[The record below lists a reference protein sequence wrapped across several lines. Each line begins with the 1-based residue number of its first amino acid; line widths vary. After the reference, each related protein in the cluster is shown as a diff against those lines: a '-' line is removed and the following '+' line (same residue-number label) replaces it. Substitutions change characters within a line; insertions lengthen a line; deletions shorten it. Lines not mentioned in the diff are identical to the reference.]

1 MLKEKIKKILTKVFY
16 ILFAV
21 MVSLALWFYVEITEN
36 EMQKQEVSGIEIV
49 YKNEDVLRDKGMIIS
64 ERITE
69 NISLTFEGPRSDI
82 AKLATR
88 GAVTVEVDLAG
99 ILNAGPAFLL
109 YEIIFPQSVNTN
121 AVTIAARSANRVT
134 LVVDRISARDVPV
147 RVHYTGGTAS
157 EELIVESPEYDPQ
170 MITVRGPEEII
181 SGIHYVYVPILRENL
196 QATITE
202 EFEFILIDINDEEL
216 HENLRESIEFSQET
230 IRVTIPIREI
240 KDVPLAVILSH
251 GASTSEANTVS
262 RITPEFITISGD
274 PDAIRDINSLTLGTI
289 DMLSFGLTNTEEFRI
304 IVPEYVTNLSG
315 EASATVS
322 VDVLGLDIA
331 FRSTSNL
338 QTVNTPPGFRADI
351 ITQSL
356 DIRIRGKEEDL
367 ALVNFINIRVVADLT
382 DMGSGTMTVPA
393 KVYFDGIAAD
403 IDAVVVGGG
412 DYKITVTIVP
422 E

>member
-1 MLKEKIKKILTKVFY
+1 MLKEKLKKILTKVFY
-16 ILFAV
+16 IIFAV

-36 EMQKQEVSGIEIV
+36 EVQRQEVPGIEIV

-69 NISLTFEGPRSDI
+69 NISLTFEGSRSDI
-82 AKLATR
+82 SKLAAP
-88 GAVTVEVDLAG
+88 GAVTVEVDLAN

-109 YEIIFPQSVNTN
+109 YDIVFPQSVNTN
-121 AVTIAARSANRVT
+121 AVTITERSANRIT
-134 LVVDRISARDVPV
+134 LVVDRISRRDVPV
-147 RVHYTGGTAS
+147 RVNYTGGTAS
-157 EELIVESPEYDPQ
+157 DELIAESVEYDPQ
-170 MITVRGPEEII
+170 MITVSGPEEKI
-181 SGIHYVYVPILRENL
+181 SRIHYVYVPILRENL
-196 QATITE
+196 SATITE
-202 EFEFILIDINDEEL
+202 EFEFILFDENDEEL
-216 HENLRESIEFSQET
+216 HEDLRKSIEFSQET

-240 KDVPLAVILSH
+240 KDVPLDVILSH
-251 GASTSEANTVS
+251 GAGTSEANTVY
-262 RITPEFITISGD
+262 RIDPEFITISGD
-274 PDAIRDINSLTLGTI
+274 PDAIRDINVFTLGTI

-322 VDVLGLDIA
+322 IDVLGLDIA

-338 QTVNTPPGFRADI
+338 QTVNTPPGYRAEI

-356 DIRIRGKEEDL
+356 DIRIRGREEDL
-367 ALVNFINIRVVADLT
+367 ALVSFINIRVVADLT

-412 DYKITVTIVP
+412 EYKITVTIVP